1 MSSYPEGR
9 RKRRDLSE
17 EQKQEIREAFE
28 LFDCDKDNEI
38 DYNELKVALRALGI
52 ELKKNAVKSI
62 LKLYNIKDEGGT
74 ITFEQFN
81 EIVTDM
87 LLEREPT
94 DEIVRAF
101 KLFDEDDCGKITF
114 RNLKKISR
122 ELGENL
128 TDEELR
134 CMIDEFDRSGDGS
147 INFEEFLGIMTGEI

>member
-1 MSSYPEGR
+1 MSTFAEGR

-52 ELKKNAVKSI
+52 ELKKSAVKSI
-62 LKLYNIKDEGGT
+62 LKLYNIKEEGCT
-74 ITFEQFN
+74 INFEHFN
-81 EIVTDM
+81 EMVTDM

-101 KLFDEDDCGKITF
+101 KLFDEDDCGKISF

-134 CMIDEFDRSGDGS
+134 SMIDEFDRTGDGS